1 MAASKRIWLARFLTM
16 LGIGCLGYY
25 GYIAASAAVFH
36 REQLH
41 RLEAL
46 RASQASARTARSHPR
61 RHASTPGVLTDTST
75 RFALLPTTA
84 RPSKTASSDCSRFP
98 DWASRRR
105 SCRATMTRR
114 SRSRSDIC
122 PIRRCP
128 GSRGTARW
136 PRIAME
142 SSGRSR
148 TCETVTA
155 SSFAPRAAISSI
167 RCRTL
172 QIVRPTD
179 LSVLEP
185 LGADALTLITC
196 YPFNYIGSAPKRF
209 IVHAIR
215 TAGPMT
221 GDDGLLR
228 SRSLSTMARYSAATA
243 RGPHV
248 ATNQTTGERRQ
259 ASLQRSAPSRARVVR
274 AQKANAARVGA
285 RRADA
290 SAAARKRNGRDALT
304 GDREKSPAATK
315 DKKATDEA
323 LASAAGITSSA
334 AAEPRSCRASFLSL
348 EGRVKFSNR
357 PSRLSPAGGGQSNTA
372 TSGAELPPSHA
383 RWAGAEPR

>member
-1 MAASKRIWLARFLTM
+1 MS
-16 LGIGCLGYY
+16 GDDD
-25 GYIAASAAVFH
+25 
-36 REQLH
+36 
-41 RLEAL
+41 EAL
-46 RASQASARTARSHPR
+46 EIAVGHLPDTPLPWEPGNSAVAAHRDGIFRPLENVRNGDRVIVRT
-61 RHASTPGVLTDTST
+61 T
-75 RFALLPTTA
+75 RGDFEYQVQNT
-84 RPSKTASSDCSRFP
+84 
-98 DWASRRR
+98 
-105 SCRATMTRR
+105 
-114 SRSRSDIC
+114 
-122 PIRRCP
+122 
-128 GSRGTARW
+128 
-136 PRIAME
+136 
-142 SSGRSR
+142 
-148 TCETVTA
+148 
-155 SSFAPRAAISSI
+155 
-167 RCRTL
+167 

-185 LGADALTLITC
+185 LGDDALTLITC

-259 ASLQRSAPSRARVVR
+259 ASLQRSAPSRARGVR

-304 GDREKSPAATK
+304 SDREKSPAATK

-323 LASAAGITSSA
+323 
-334 AAEPRSCRASFLSL
+334 PRKR
-348 EGRVKFSNR
+348 
-357 PSRLSPAGGGQSNTA
+357 
-372 TSGAELPPSHA
+372 
-383 RWAGAEPR
+383 RWYHIFRRG